1 MFQVFWEVINLG
13 SLKEEELD
21 ALRELGNIG
30 VAHAATS
37 LSTMLGKMVEMT
49 VPKVIVA
56 KFSEIHNYFN
66 EKVVTGVVTGLEDI
80 ENGRTGY
87 LYISFPDAKK
97 LSSIFID
104 DSSLA
109 DSTIMEIG
117 NILSSS
123 FCNAIADMLGI
134 VLVPTPPSFA
144 EDTSIAIVE
153 TIVAQIA
160 EKGDWVIIFETELRE
175 SDYSI
180 EILMTL
186 VPDEKF
192 LGYIIKM
199 LGMLG

>member
-1 MFQVFWEVINLG
+1 MINLG

-21 ALRELGNIG
+21 ALKELGNIG

-56 KFSEIHNYFN
+56 KFSEIHNYFKD
-66 EKVVTGVVTGLEDI
+66 EVITGIVTGLEDI

-160 EKGDWVIIFETELRE
+160 EKGDWIIIFETELRE
-175 SDYSI
+175 SDYAI

>member
-1 MFQVFWEVINLG
+1 MG

-21 ALRELGNIG
+21 ALKELGNIG

-56 KFSEIHNYFN
+56 KFSEIHNYFKD
-66 EKVVTGVVTGLEDI
+66 EVITGIVTGLEDI

-160 EKGDWVIIFETELRE
+160 EKGDWIIIFETELRE
-175 SDYSI
+175 SDYAI